1 MGKIIEIGSN
11 AQESIIKGVE
21 KTADAIKVTLGPSGH
36 CVAIEGVMGMPP
48 EVTRDGATVAKS
60 IKLSNGAENIGAELV
75 KKAASL
81 TEEEAGD
88 STSTTAILI
97 KELCLSGQKYIKKGV
112 NVNSLKSGMQK
123 ACSWIVDYLKKNTIK
138 VDGDLERIRR
148 VATISANNDPEIG
161 NLIVEC
167 FEKVGF
173 DGVITADL
181 TNGTETVIDVT
192 TGMKI
197 ERGWASP
204 QYITSA
210 GEGTCVLENPY
221 IAILGERISS
231 VNQIIP
237 VLEVIQKS
245 GRPVLFIV
253 DEMDE
258 IVNTTLVMNTLRG
271 AIRACVI
278 KGVDFGDNR
287 KNTMADIAV
296 LTGGSFVCP
305 ETGLKLSEF
314 NEEMLG
320 TAKMVVVSRD
330 STIIFEGAGD
340 EEKIKERVELIK
352 TRMKSEEITKYDKA
366 KWEKRIANLTGGI
379 GIIKAAGA
387 TETEAVNKKQTIEDA
402 ILASKSAIQE
412 GCSVGGG
419 YTFVKAEMAIRKDA
433 TFWKNLNMDEIYGAE
448 IVLASISVILK
459 TIAENAGE
467 CGEVVLDN
475 VKKHKSKNSFDH
487 WGFNAK
493 TKVYENLFDAGI
505 LDSTKALRVS
515 LENAVSTAAMI
526 LLIDCSLLEENEGD
540 KVLH

>member
-1 MGKIIEIGSN
+1 MGKIIEIGSS
-11 AQESIIKGVE
+11 AQEKIIKGVE
-21 KTADAIKVTLGPSGH
+21 KTANAIKTTLGPSGH

-60 IKLSNGAENIGAELV
+60 IKLSDGSENIGAELI
-75 KKAASL
+75 KKAATL
-81 TEEEAGD
+81 TEELAGD
-88 STSTTAILI
+88 STSTTAVLI
-97 KELCLSGQKYIKKGV
+97 KELCLSGQKYLKKGV
-112 NVNSLKSGMQK
+112 NINSLKSGMQK
-123 ACSWIVDYLKKNTIK
+123 ACNWIVDYLKENTIK
-138 VDGDLERIRR
+138 VDGDLEKIRK

-181 TNGTETVIDVT
+181 TNGIETVIDVT
-192 TGMKI
+192 SGMKL

-204 QYITSA
+204 QYITQMD
-210 GEGTCVLENPY
+210 EGTCVLENPY

-237 VLEVIQKS
+237 VLEIVQKS
-245 GRPVLFIV
+245 GRPILFIV
-253 DEMDE
+253 DEMDD

-296 LTGGSFVCP
+296 LTGGAYVCQ
-305 ETGLKLSEF
+305 ETGNKLSEF
-314 NEEMLG
+314 AEEMLG
-320 TAKMVVVSRD
+320 SAKKVVVSRD
-330 STIIFEGAGD
+330 NTIIFEGSGD
-340 EEKIKERVELIK
+340 QDKIKERVDLIK
-352 TRMKSEEITKYDKA
+352 TRMKSENITKYDLA
-366 KWEKRIANLTGGI
+366 KWEKRIANLSGGI

-419 YTFVKAEMAIRKDA
+419 YTYVKAEMALRKDA
-433 TFWKNLNMDEIYGAE
+433 NFWKNLNMDEIYGAE
-448 IVLASISVILK
+448 IVLTSVPVIMK

-467 CGEVVLDN
+467 SGDVVLN
-475 VKKHKSKNSFDH
+475 TVRKHKKEY

-493 TKVYENLFDAGI
+493 TKTYEDLLNAGV

-526 LLIDCSLLEENEGD
+526 LLIDCSLLEENEED
-540 KVLH
+540 KKLH

>member
-1 MGKIIEIGSN
+1 MGKIIEIGSS
-11 AQESIIKGVE
+11 AQEKIIKGVE
-21 KTADAIKVTLGPSGH
+21 KTANAIKTTLGPSGH
-36 CVAIEGVMGMPP
+36 CVAIEGIMGMPP

-60 IKLSNGAENIGAELV
+60 IKLSDGSENIGAELI
-75 KKAASL
+75 KKAATL
-81 TEEEAGD
+81 TEELAGD

-97 KELCLSGQKYIKKGV
+97 KELCLSGQKYLKKGV
-112 NVNSLKSGMQK
+112 NINSLKSGMQK
-123 ACSWIVDYLKKNTIK
+123 ACNWIVEYLKENTIK
-138 VDGDLERIRR
+138 VDGDLEKIRK

-181 TNGTETVIDVT
+181 TNGIETVIDVT
-192 TGMKI
+192 SGMKL

-204 QYITSA
+204 QYITQMD
-210 GEGTCVLENPY
+210 EGTCVLENPY

-237 VLEVIQKS
+237 VLEIIQKS

-253 DEMDE
+253 DEMDD

-296 LTGGSFVCP
+296 LTGGAYVCQ
-305 ETGLKLSEF
+305 ETGNKLSEF
-314 NEEMLG
+314 TEEMLG
-320 TAKMVVVSRD
+320 SSRKVIVSRD
-330 STIIFEGAGD
+330 NTIIFEGSGD
-340 EEKIKERVELIK
+340 QDRIKERVDLIK
-352 TRMKSEEITKYDKA
+352 TRMKSEVITKYDLT
-366 KWEKRIANLTGGI
+366 KWEKRIANLSGGI

-419 YTFVKAEMAIRKDA
+419 YTYVKAEMALRKDA

-448 IVLASISVILK
+448 IVLTSIPVIMK

-467 CGEVVLDN
+467 SGEVVLNN
-475 VKKHKSKNSFDH
+475 VKKHKKEY

-493 TKVYENLFDAGI
+493 TKTYEDLLKAGV

-526 LLIDCSLLEENEGD
+526 LLIDCSLLEEDEED
-540 KVLH
+540 KKLH